1 MKNRLR
7 LRAKPPMSKRTT
19 EEKPIIETR
28 TVQSEADQ
36 LMWDS
41 VCRVFLRNGLGTLRT
56 ELRSEAYDE
65 AHAWYANHPEATP
78 SELQTETSRIA
89 DRIRYAHRPDR
100 QLTVPIEHQTDED
113 GSSVQIN
120 DTVALRKNIHADV
133 DDTAKKDDRVIIP
146 GPPDLVKVNRAPG
159 SEPER
164 VLNLDLPK
172 LKQWNEELFANFYQ
186 VYFFIVNRALTEDEQ
201 SFYWGYEWGGLPRGG
216 KNRKQYSRLKKKID
230 SRLKEDFP
238 VPFQIM
244 VAMFRADTYRHGIT
258 DYFKM
263 PKGTPIDLQALDDAD

>member
-41 VCRVFLRNGLGTLRT
+41 VCRVFLRNDLGTLRT

-65 AHAWYANHPEATP
+65 AHAWYANHPKATP

-100 QLTVPIEHQTDED
+100 QLTVPI
-113 GSSVQIN
+113 
-120 DTVALRKNIHADV
+120 
-133 DDTAKKDDRVIIP
+133 
-146 GPPDLVKVNRAPG
+146 
-159 SEPER
+159 
-164 VLNLDLPK
+164 
-172 LKQWNEELFANFYQ
+172 
-186 VYFFIVNRALTEDEQ
+186 
-201 SFYWGYEWGGLPRGG
+201 
-216 KNRKQYSRLKKKID
+216 
-230 SRLKEDFP
+230 
-238 VPFQIM
+238 
-244 VAMFRADTYRHGIT
+244 
-258 DYFKM
+258 
-263 PKGTPIDLQALDDAD
+263 